1 MRFGHSTVTRLTV
14 LAALLLIYAGVFAA
28 LYWFTVRT
36 LTGRVF
42 GDAALRGAIL
52 TQDPVADSVDLVLDL
67 VSVAS
72 LTGALAIV
80 ATIALVRLARITG
93 LVALATMFAAN
104 GTSWLLKEALLT
116 RPDLGLDE
124 YAPAT
129 LNSMPSGHS
138 TAVFSAVAAVLI
150 VLPHRV
156 RLAVGTAGGVFA
168 VLTALATMSA
178 GWHRP
183 ADSVASFLVVGGWVV
198 VAAAALML
206 LRGPTEAASEAPA
219 QGARWFGAFAWGAV
233 ALGAALVLALDAAA
247 GFRDSA
253 VGQTFSLLTGALV
266 VAGAA
271 TGVLLVTLRVLEL
284 TDAAPMPHRLD
295 HHTGGAA

>member
-1 MRFGHSTVTRLTV
+1 V
-14 LAALLLIYAGVFAA
+14 LLSLVVASYVALLGAT
-28 LYWFTVRT
+28 YWFSVRT
-36 LTGRVF
+36 LTGREF

-52 TQDPVADSVDLVLDL
+52 TQEPVSDSVDLVLDL
-67 VSVAS
+67 VSVGS
-72 LTGALAIV
+72 LTGALAVV
-80 ATIALVRLARITG
+80 AMIALVRLARVTG
-93 LVALATMFAAN
+93 LVAIGVMIAAN
-104 GTSWLLKEALLT
+104 GTTWLLKEVVLT

-138 TAVFSAVAAVLI
+138 TAVFSAVAAVLV

-156 RLAVGTAGGVFA
+156 RLGVAAAGGGFA

-183 ADSVASFLVVGGWVV
+183 ADSVAAFLVVGAWVA
-198 VAAAALML
+198 VAAGGLL
-206 LRGPTEAASEAPA
+206 KLRGPVMSEELEPPS
-219 QGARWFGAFAWGAV
+219 QGARWLGAFAWGSV
-233 ALGAALVLALDAAA
+233 TLGAALVLALDAAA
-247 GFRDSA
+247 GFRDSPI
-253 VGQTFSLLTGALV
+253 GQTFSLLTGALV

-284 TDAAPMPHRLD
+284 TDAAPAPSS
-295 HHTGGAA
+295 